1 MQRFD
6 FNNKP
11 YTTPY
16 VRPELKRKRTSLT
29 QISAMLDGTLR
40 RHGITKQ
47 VTAAIIV
54 DRAHDVLLEVLNG
67 TPLLNDV
74 SVASY
79 AGGILMLGCT
89 NAAASFD
96 LEGMAPT
103 ILARLQEEC
112 PDANIVKVMARVQIE
127 KGKF

>member
-16 VRPELKRKRTSLT
+16 VRPELKRKRASLT
-29 QISAMLDGTLR
+29 QISKLLDGTLR

-54 DRAHDVLLEVLNG
+54 DRANEVLAEVLEG

-79 AGGILMLGCT
+79 AGGILILGCSSS
-89 NAAASFD
+89 AASFD
-96 LEGMAPT
+96 LEGMTPT

-112 PDANIVKVMARVQIE
+112 PDANIVKVTARVQIE
-127 KGKF
+127 RGKF